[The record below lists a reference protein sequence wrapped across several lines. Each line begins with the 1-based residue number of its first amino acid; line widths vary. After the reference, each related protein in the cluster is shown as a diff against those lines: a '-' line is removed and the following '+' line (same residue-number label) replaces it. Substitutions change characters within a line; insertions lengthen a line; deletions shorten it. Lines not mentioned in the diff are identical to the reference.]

1 MSSWIHK
8 REEDTGKI
16 SASKIGETHRQMQGV
31 MAHQNRNSRVKKKTQ
46 EQVPG
51 WENMDCNGQSAGD
64 SVQTTSENP
73 NHGIGGGKIL

>member
-31 MAHQNRNSRVKKKTQ
+31 MAHQNRNSRVKKKN
-46 EQVPG
+46 PG
-51 WENMDCNGQSAGD
+51 
-64 SVQTTSENP
+64 TSTWMGK
-73 NHGIGGGKIL
+73 HGL